1 MILFALAAAGLA
13 LRASRWHPSPLEVTD
28 AGEPQETPPG
38 AADPRGDDRPV
49 YPYSIISGG
58 AHSGSELKAAI
69 DADPVVRTH
78 FANFDLTKTRVVTL
92 DAPRVAHVS
101 YRVGNSVYWT
111 RKTVVL
117 GTGEKILTDG
127 QHVARTRCGNQVAD
141 VPGVIAAG
149 EPAPTVLDTPLS
161 ALTRGPL
168 SGLTIR
174 LAAPGV
180 GGPGNTPSSVGSTG
194 GGPGPLPAGSRTGGG
209 IGGPGGVGHTTT
221 PTTTPSLQPS
231 DGDNATPDTDQDP
244 VTPENPVGGPR
255 GGPGNPGNPNLPPN
269 PLSPADVIPG
279 LQTPPPGG
287 QPPATFGPPSGPP
300 DGPPH
305 TDDPPSNPPGQ
316 PTPVPEPSR
325 IVLVGASAGAWL
337 ARRRRTRRA

>member
-1 MILFALAAAGLA
+1 MILFALAAAGFA
-13 LRASRWHPSPLEVTD
+13 LGASLWHPSTLEVTD
-28 AGEPQETPPG
+28 AGESQETPPG

-58 AHSGSELKAAI
+58 AHSASELKAAI

-101 YRVGNSVYWT
+101 YRVGNTVYWT

-141 VPGVIAAG
+141 VPGVIAAD

-161 ALTRGPL
+161 ALPRGPL

-180 GGPGNTPSSVGSTG
+180 GGPGNTPSSVG
-194 GGPGPLPAGSRTGGG
+194 GPGPLPAGSPTGGG
-209 IGGPGGVGHTTT
+209 IGGPGGVGRTTT

-231 DGDNATPDTDQDP
+231 DGDHATPDTNQDP
-244 VTPENPVGGPR
+244 VTPENPVGGPS

-269 PLSPADVIPG
+269 PLSADVIPS

-300 DGPPH
+300 EGPPH

-316 PTPVPEPSR
+316 PTPVPEPST